1 MGNDRENT
9 NVNPD
14 EETIFQNID
23 FEEIIEEVLRETEEE
38 NAQDDDNSEDGSDV
52 EGTQDAKEEQEE
64 DAEEE
69 EESQDEEEEEKKE
82 KEKKEKAKNREEKK
96 KLSKERR
103 EKAIEFLKSLPKKIL
118 VAIVAITSL
127 VGSAVKSLL
136 FGSSSYTL
144 PPNPNPLDK
153 LTKEAEEKEKKEKEE
168 EQRGNGRDRDR
179 GDTSRERPG
188 GNENQEMDEEQ
199 ERGGDAREDEELPF
213 EEPEQIEENTQGQE
227 QEEEAGNPE
236 NQSEEEG
243 SVDEEEKEEGFSD
256 EDIEKLIEQ
265 AAKEDEDK
273 KAKEQEE
280 KEEEKRQWRDGLIF
294 AKDAKNIEMHCMKN
308 EETAEALQDVSKRF
322 KGVKFYCDMDEN
334 GKDCISLIK
343 GNAKSRQI
351 DAEKL
356 LKGDAS
362 ELAIA
367 CKDIGFAKAT
377 KVDYTKD
384 TNDSKY
390 VMVALGMCARL
401 RDKISNIRKKEND
414 GKDAP
419 SGNKKMLLAKC
430 NFGKDYNINIHRT
443 FGAKYEYSVSGETGK
458 GDNSKSLNQEKTIY
472 QYISHNTDLYQAL
485 CKAEQKCE
493 RLLDEF
499 SKSQSQWKP
508 WSALVSKDFEGAVE
522 RPISYNPDDITFNP
536 EFKFRA
542 SLFNH
547 MAKFTNII
555 NNSASTFINHSNVPK
570 ENYINIDLS
579 QKDFLVN
586 DLYQFIQPFKEG
598 IVDENISTKQA
609 VALNQGKLTDCALEA
624 LLLHVD
630 KDVDN
635 ILQHASDL
643 STKDRKE
650 LMQWT
655 KLNSNDKV
663 DWEKKKE
670 KLREC
675 LSSKK
680 TIGSGI
686 LQKIMDN
693 YDMSKVYRNLYQ
705 YEKNASPASRIG
717 IEVMAMARD
726 ASGSE
731 NSKAIKD
738 ELDKIVEQGKDGC
751 VKMVADYLSKG
762 NINNPVME
770 QLINRSFIYQK
781 GLENLIDCHKKYW
794 TSDKSGKKD
803 SFEQMQ
809 SVYKTMNSINFE
821 MFAKM
826 MDNKE
831 STGSIV
837 DVARGMERIV
847 DKLSHFP
854 SGDDGSLSARDSI
867 QSLCDKTFFEGEDI
881 SSTINDFVCV
891 LNSLES
897 EQINKLE
904 ECGFN
909 QEGVINYIQDISKVV
924 DRVENDILL
933 QEKDLSK
940 NEIIDIVLNKI
951 YESDDLR
958 GELDSLMK
966 DHNDIVE
973 DIMNPNISEQEQEQE
988 QRQNQELETEPEMG

>member
-118 VAIVAITSL
+118 VAIVAATSL

-144 PPNPNPLDK
+144 PPDPNPLDK

-308 EETAEALQDVSKRF
+308 EETAEALQDVSKLF
-322 KGVKFYCDMDEN
+322 NGKFYCDRDEN

-401 RDKISNIRKKEND
+401 RDNISNIRKKEND

-430 NFGKDYNINIHRT
+430 DLGKEYNISIHRHA
-443 FGAKYEYSVSGETGK
+443 FDGAKYEYSVSGETGR
-458 GDNSKSLNQEKTIY
+458 GDNRK

-485 CKAEQKCE
+485 YKAEQKHE
-493 RLLDEF
+493 GFLDEF
-499 SKSQSQWKP
+499 SK
-508 WSALVSKDFEGAVE
+508 
-522 RPISYNPDDITFNP
+522 
-536 EFKFRA
+536 
-542 SLFNH
+542 
-547 MAKFTNII
+547 
-555 NNSASTFINHSNVPK
+555 
-570 ENYINIDLS
+570 
-579 QKDFLVN
+579 
-586 DLYQFIQPFKEG
+586 
-598 IVDENISTKQA
+598 
-609 VALNQGKLTDCALEA
+609 
-624 LLLHVD
+624 
-630 KDVDN
+630 
-635 ILQHASDL
+635 
-643 STKDRKE
+643 
-650 LMQWT
+650 
-655 KLNSNDKV
+655 
-663 DWEKKKE
+663 
-670 KLREC
+670 
-675 LSSKK
+675 
-680 TIGSGI
+680 
-686 LQKIMDN
+686 
-693 YDMSKVYRNLYQ
+693 
-705 YEKNASPASRIG
+705 KNASWEKSWKDMTSEKVPDDAKSSNIPTGEKQLFKNYMAECSTRILN
-717 IEVMAMARD
+717 IADTSVNNSNHSD
-726 ASGSE
+726 YQINFNPDSFKLDSE
-731 NSKAIKD
+731 
-738 ELDKIVEQGKDGC
+738 ELYKYMYSLE
-751 VKMVADYLSKG
+751 KG
-762 NINNPVME
+762 NIDGSDTYMHAIALNSKLLHEYMVDTILNYTDLDAKLILNANDLSVGERRELKKWDDKSKEQKHNDITGYLKSGEPIGNKMVEQLIDRLHISKAYQNFCQYDNQPKNLITHHASMEIMSLAKEALKCDSNSKEAKEALQEIVNAGQESCAKAISEYFSQKIDNKSIDNPVME
-770 QLINRSFIYQK
+770 ELM
-781 GLENLIDCHKKYW
+781 KKSY
-794 TSDKSGKKD
+794 TL
-803 SFEQMQ
+803 Q
-809 SVYKTMNSINFE
+809 
-821 MFAKM
+821 
-826 MDNKE
+826 
-831 STGSIV
+831 
-837 DVARGMERIV
+837 RGMECLIDSHKNHWQEPENFSPEQKDAKWYFPDNQARMSGFQSMQNVYDTMKFITFEAYDKMIKDAEGAGDIVNVASDIKDIMDTLGISEMHSCDSCVKILCDATLGEGKASDFVENVHEAFIQFYENNGSESLINPQLYDGCTTENVTQLMCDVPQIANNLMDSVNKEVESKDRI
-847 DKLSHFP
+847 DMEEAIKLVCDEISSSDNPWDAFDGLK
-854 SGDDGSLSARDSI
+854 GDCSSLADSI
-867 QSLCDKTFFEGEDI
+867 INPEGMD
-881 SSTINDFVCV
+881 
-891 LNSLES
+891 
-897 EQINKLE
+897 
-904 ECGFN
+904 N
-909 QEGVINYIQDISKVV
+909 QEQT
-924 DRVENDILL
+924 
-933 QEKDLSK
+933 
-940 NEIIDIVLNKI
+940 
-951 YESDDLR
+951 
-958 GELDSLMK
+958 
-966 DHNDIVE
+966 
-973 DIMNPNISEQEQEQE
+973 EQEV
-988 QRQNQELETEPEMG
+988 PEEDGPCAE